1 MPALPVFLVLSI
13 TVSFVFHPISAKIA
27 ILYILSSVM
36 FATSAQL
43 IIVLLAI
50 TIVSVLHVLLDI
62 HLKMDIAI
70 PAVLEDA
77 LNQAAISILEFAP
90 AAQLSSPLTPSTTSA
105 FLARSLTA

>member
-1 MPALPVFLVLSI
+1 M
-13 TVSFVFHPISAKIA
+13 SAKIA
-27 ILYILSSVM
+27 IHYILSSVM
-36 FATSAQL
+36 FATSAQS
-43 IIVLLAI
+43 IIALLAI

-62 HLKMDIAI
+62 HLKMGIAI

-90 AAQLSSPLTPSTTSA
+90 AAQLSSPLTPSTMSA